1 MCARPRHDD
10 SRDDSHDEEL
20 HRLLFHV
27 ARGLRRQGPPPEELR
42 AAFRSAGLGPRHVG
56 VLAQL
61 ATDGPLTVGE
71 LAERLRVSLAHASLM
86 VGALTR
92 AGLAERREDDLDRRR
107 TIVTV
112 SEQYGDQIR
121 EWLAAR
127 VEPLRR
133 VLGRLSA
140 EERDSLLRVLR
151 LLDEELTGPERCRK
165 GPHRGRRRDA

>member
-1 MCARPRHDD
+1 MCARPR
-10 SRDDSHDEEL
+10 RDDSHDEEL

-27 ARGLRRQGPPPEELR
+27 ARGLHRQGPPPAELR
-42 AAFRSAGLGPRHVG
+42 AAFHSAGLGPRHVG

-112 SEQYGDQIR
+112 AERYADQIR

-133 VLGRLSA
+133 VLRQLSP
-140 EERDSLLRVLR
+140 EERESLLRALR
-151 LLDEELTGPERCRK
+151 LLDDELTGSERCAK
-165 GPHRGRRRDA
+165 PLRGSPRRDA